1 MPRLHRELVR
11 ELISEITTGERAEGE
26 SLPRETDLA
35 ERFEVSRGV
44 ARESLRALEERGL
57 VRVKHGR
64 GATVCPTSEWNLF
77 DGEVMAGTMA
87 GPHAA
92 PAVAAS
98 VECLRIVECEAAGL
112 AAQRASSEDLAALSQ
127 AVEQL
132 DQAAQ
137 RDAANAAADRRARTA
152 ELDFHRA
159 LMRATKN
166 PPLARI
172 GEPLHEAL
180 ADASRNRGATREAT
194 VRRRGDYKRV
204 LEAVA
209 DRDPDA
215 ARATMRRCLDALAR
229 ELRAQPGK
237 ADPS

>member
-1 MPRLHRELVR
+1 MR
-11 ELISEITTGERAEGE
+11 ELISEITSGERSEGE
-26 SLPRETDLA
+26 VLPRETDLA
-35 ERFEVSRGV
+35 DRFEVSRGV

-57 VRVKHGR
+57 VHVKHGR
-64 GATVCPTSEWNLF
+64 GATVRPASEWDLF
-77 DGEVMAGTMA
+77 DGAVMAGMMA
-87 GPHAA
+87 GPRAA

-98 VECLRIVECEAAGL
+98 VECLQIVEAEAAGL
-112 AAQRASSEDLAALSQ
+112 AAQRASSEDLVALSQ
-127 AVEQL
+127 AVERL
-132 DQAAQ
+132 DQAA
-137 RDAANAAADRRARTA
+137 RREASNAAADRRARAA

-194 VRRRGDYKRV
+194 VRRRRDYKRV

-209 DRDPDA
+209 ERDPEA
-215 ARATMRRCLDALAR
+215 ARAAMRRCLDALAR
-229 ELRAQPGK
+229 ELRVQPGE
-237 ADPS
+237 A